1 MEENRKSKIG
11 IDVIALLKAIKND
24 KKMMILTVAIA
35 AVIGLAV
42 AFGTPKEYKTSVML
56 APETASS
63 NSLTSNI
70 SSLASMVGMDMDFGS
85 NNDAIYPELYP
96 DLIQSTDF
104 IVSLFP
110 VEVETKDGSLTTNY
124 YDYLRH
130 HTKLAWYKKPADWLA
145 RFVAKIKSDD
155 SGAPTDEEKV
165 NPFRL
170 TKLQYNTAHSIGKSI
185 NCTVDKKTSVITIE
199 VTDQDPR
206 ISATMADS
214 VRNRLQ
220 TFITEYRTKKAR
232 NDLAYMERLFAEARE
247 QYVTARQQY
256 AAFSDTN
263 QDLLLQ
269 TYRSKQDDLENDMQL
284 KFNAYTQVY
293 EQLQLSKAKVQERTP
308 AFTVVQSA
316 SVPIKHINKS
326 KLSVMLMAMF
336 LGAVV
341 RVCILMWKKR
351 REIFIIH

>member
-1 MEENRKSKIG
+1 MEENRNSKIG
-11 IDVIALLKAIKND
+11 IDVVALLKAIRGD
-24 KKMMILTVAIA
+24 KFAMALTMGVAAIL
-35 AVIGLAV
+35 GLAI

-85 NNDAIYPELYP
+85 SSDAIYPELYP

-110 VEVETKDGSLTTNY
+110 VEVETKDGSVSTNY
-124 YDYLRH
+124 YDYLRN
-130 HTKLAWYKKPADWLA
+130 HTKKAWYKLPATWLTQL
-145 RFVAKIKSDD
+145 VEKLKSDD
-155 SGAPTDEEKV
+155 SGAPTDESRV

-170 TKLQYNTAHSIGKSI
+170 TKQQFSIAHNIGKSI
-185 NCTVDKKTSVITIE
+185 DCTVDKKTSVISIA
-199 VTDQDPR
+199 VTDQDPL

-214 VRNRLQ
+214 VRCRLQ
-220 TFITEYRTKKAR
+220 SFITDYRTQKAR

-247 QYVTARQQY
+247 QYVAARQQY

-269 TYRSKQDDLENDMQL
+269 SYRSKQDDLENDMQL
-284 KFNAYTQVY
+284 KFNAYTQIY

-336 LGAVV
+336 LGAAL

-351 REIFIIH
+351 RDVFIIR